1 MTSNELAHL
10 ADAEVLPAMK
20 PALDRLQSDG
30 MAKLREHA
38 EMQTMAMQ
46 YGEFIT
52 QTGACP
58 EIYRGKPLDA
68 AAAILRGVQLGFTP
82 DGALEA
88 FFVIRGKVG
97 MYARA
102 MIAVA
107 ENIGCTVWE
116 ESASDESVTWC
127 GTRPGD
133 DKVESVTWTIERA
146 KKAGYTSNAKY
157 ASNPQEMLRSKCQTE
172 LARII
177 APGAL
182 MGMVSEVENSAQPI
196 NGTVEQVR
204 PPKRGVAG
212 LKAALAPAPAPEPV
226 AEEPR
231 EQKASREQQQRI
243 AELLDAS
250 GVKTKAAKLEY
261 LQAQFGNHIRSAADI
276 TADQSAAL
284 IQFLEQPEDPST
296 GGAE

>member
-1 MTSNELAHL
+1 MNEIQPFN
-10 ADAEVLPAMK
+10 DAEVLPAMR
-20 PALDRLQSDG
+20 PTLDRLHSDG

-88 FFVIRGKVG
+88 FFVIKGKVG

-116 ESASDESVTWC
+116 DEATDESVTWS

-146 KKAGYTSNAKY
+146 KKAGYTSNQKY
-157 ASNPQEMLRSKCQTE
+157 SSNPQEMLRSKCQAE
-172 LARII
+172 LTRII

-196 NGTVEQVR
+196 KATSEQVR
-204 PPKRGVAG
+204 PPRRGVAG
-212 LKAALAPAPAPEPV
+212 LKAALTPAPTPEQSV
-226 AEEPR
+226 IEYATR
-231 EQKASREQQQRI
+231 DQQVRI
-243 AELLDAS
+243 AELLDAE
-250 GVKTKAAKLEY
+250 GAKTKPEKLGY
-261 LQAQFGNHIRSAADI
+261 LQKQFGADIKSAADI
-276 TADQSAAL
+276 VASDAAAL
-284 IQFLEQPEDPST
+284 IAFLEQPEGPD
-296 GGAE
+296 AA